1 MKIGNNLRQYTRF
14 GIMMLGFAV
23 AGSVSVLLMNAAM
36 AQGTEPD
43 PQPTSDERLISL
55 HDRGVERTILTKART
70 VREALKAAQVD
81 IAEGQDV
88 VEPGLDEELIAT
100 KYNVNIYRAR
110 PVTII
115 DGALR
120 QRVITAH
127 QTPKQIAKVAN
138 ITLYPEDK
146 VVAHSG
152 DLLVHG
158 ADTVFEIDR
167 ATPVSLTLYG
177 KQTEVRTHVATVGE
191 LLKEKNITL
200 GKDDTLSLPASAPI
214 TNGMQIELWRNG
226 TQTVSVD
233 EEIGFTTEKI
243 QDANRD
249 PSYHEIK
256 ERGENGKKTVT
267 YEIEMRNGV
276 EISRKEIAS
285 VTTKEPKKQIEI
297 VGAKSRIVPY
307 TGGGSM
313 TEWLRAAGIPES
325 DWGYV
330 QYIAQRESGGNPNA
344 TNSSSGACGLI
355 QAHPCSK
362 VPGNPYNPVDNL
374 KWANGYAQTCVSYRM
389 YCGWEGAYNYHRS
402 HGHW

>member
-1 MKIGNNLRQYTRF
+1 
-14 GIMMLGFAV
+14 
-23 AGSVSVLLMNAAM
+23 MNAAM

-249 PSYHEIK
+249 PSYHEVK

-285 VTTKEPKKQIEI
+285 VTAKEPKKQVEV
-297 VGAKSRIVPY
+297 VGAKFTY
-307 TGGGSM
+307 TGGPLS
-313 TEWLRAAGIPES
+313 E
-325 DWGYV
+325 
-330 QYIAQRESGGNPNA
+330 AQIQALGMCESGMTATRNSGNGFYGA
-344 TNSSSGACGLI
+344 FQFMSSTWRTVAP
-355 QAHPCSK
+355 A
-362 VPGNPYNPVDNL
+362 PYNQGMPHEAPLEAQKQAVQNL
-374 KWANGYAQTCVSYRM
+374 LSRSNIFTQFPGCANKMRAQ
-389 YCGWEGAYNYHRS
+389 GIL
-402 HGHW
+402 

>member
-138 ITLYPEDK
+138 IALYPEDK

-249 PSYHEIK
+249 PSYHEVK

-285 VTTKEPKKQIEI
+285 VTAKEPKKQVEV
-297 VGAKSRIVPY
+297 VGAKFTY
-307 TGGGSM
+307 TGGPLS
-313 TEWLRAAGIPES
+313 E
-325 DWGYV
+325 
-330 QYIAQRESGGNPNA
+330 AQIQALGMCESGMTATRNSGNGFYGA
-344 TNSSSGACGLI
+344 FQFMSSTWRTVAP
-355 QAHPCSK
+355 A
-362 VPGNPYNPVDNL
+362 PYNQGMPHEAPLEAQKQAVQNL
-374 KWANGYAQTCVSYRM
+374 LSRSNIFTQFPGCANKMRAQ
-389 YCGWEGAYNYHRS
+389 GIL
-402 HGHW
+402 

>member
-200 GKDDTLSLPASAPI
+200 GKDDTLSLPASASI

-249 PSYHEIK
+249 PSYHEVK

-285 VTTKEPKKQIEI
+285 VTAKEPKKQVEV
-297 VGAKSRIVPY
+297 VGAKFTY
-307 TGGGSM
+307 TGGPLS
-313 TEWLRAAGIPES
+313 E
-325 DWGYV
+325 
-330 QYIAQRESGGNPNA
+330 AQIQALGMCESGMTATRNSGNGFYGA
-344 TNSSSGACGLI
+344 FQFMSSTWRTVAP
-355 QAHPCSK
+355 A
-362 VPGNPYNPVDNL
+362 PYNQGMPHEAPLEAQKQAVQNL
-374 KWANGYAQTCVSYRM
+374 LSRSNIFTQFPGCANKMRAQ
-389 YCGWEGAYNYHRS
+389 GIL
-402 HGHW
+402 

>member
-177 KQTEVRTHVATVGE
+177 RQTEVRTHVATVGE

-200 GKDDTLSLPASAPI
+200 GKDDTLSLPASASI

-249 PSYHEIK
+249 PSYHEVK

-285 VTTKEPKKQIEI
+285 VTAKEPKKQVEV
-297 VGAKSRIVPY
+297 VGAKFTY
-307 TGGGSM
+307 TGGPLS
-313 TEWLRAAGIPES
+313 E
-325 DWGYV
+325 
-330 QYIAQRESGGNPNA
+330 AQIQALGMCESGMTATRNSGNGFY
-344 TNSSSGACGLI
+344 GAF
-355 QAHPCSK
+355 QFMPSTWRTVAPA
-362 VPGNPYNPVDNL
+362 PYNQGMPHEAPLEAQKQAVQNL
-374 KWANGYAQTCVSYRM
+374 LSRSNIFTQFPGCANKMRAQ
-389 YCGWEGAYNYHRS
+389 GIL
-402 HGHW
+402 

>member
-1 MKIGNNLRQYTRF
+1 
-14 GIMMLGFAV
+14 MMLGFAV

-138 ITLYPEDK
+138 IALYPEDK

-249 PSYHEIK
+249 PSYHEVK

-285 VTTKEPKKQIEI
+285 VTAKEPKKQVEV
-297 VGAKSRIVPY
+297 VGAKFTY
-307 TGGGSM
+307 TGGPLS
-313 TEWLRAAGIPES
+313 E
-325 DWGYV
+325 
-330 QYIAQRESGGNPNA
+330 AQIQALGMCESGMTATRNSGNGFYGA
-344 TNSSSGACGLI
+344 FQFMSSTWRTVAP
-355 QAHPCSK
+355 A
-362 VPGNPYNPVDNL
+362 PYNQGMPHEAPLEAQKQAVQNL
-374 KWANGYAQTCVSYRM
+374 LSRSNIFTQFPGCANKMRAQ
-389 YCGWEGAYNYHRS
+389 GIL
-402 HGHW
+402 

>member
-1 MKIGNNLRQYTRF
+1 
-14 GIMMLGFAV
+14 MMLGFAV

-146 VVAHSG
+146 VVAYSG

-249 PSYHEIK
+249 PSYHEVK

-285 VTTKEPKKQIEI
+285 VTAKEPKKQVEV
-297 VGAKSRIVPY
+297 VGAKFTY
-307 TGGGSM
+307 TGGPLS
-313 TEWLRAAGIPES
+313 E
-325 DWGYV
+325 
-330 QYIAQRESGGNPNA
+330 AQIQALGMCESGMTATRNSGNGFY
-344 TNSSSGACGLI
+344 GAF
-355 QAHPCSK
+355 QFMPSTWRTVAPA
-362 VPGNPYNPVDNL
+362 PYNQGMPHEAPLEAQKQAVQNL
-374 KWANGYAQTCVSYRM
+374 LSRSNIFTQFPGCANKMRAQ
-389 YCGWEGAYNYHRS
+389 GIL
-402 HGHW
+402 

>member
-249 PSYHEIK
+249 PSYHEVK

-285 VTTKEPKKQIEI
+285 VTAKEPKKQVEV
-297 VGAKSRIVPY
+297 VGAKFTY
-307 TGGGSM
+307 TGGPLS
-313 TEWLRAAGIPES
+313 E
-325 DWGYV
+325 
-330 QYIAQRESGGNPNA
+330 AQIQALGMCESGMKATRNSGNGFYGA
-344 TNSSSGACGLI
+344 FQFMSSTWRTVAP
-355 QAHPCSK
+355 A
-362 VPGNPYNPVDNL
+362 PYNQGMPHEAPLEAQKQAVQNL
-374 KWANGYAQTCVSYRM
+374 LSRSNIFTQFPGWANKMRAQ
-389 YCGWEGAYNYHRS
+389 GIL
-402 HGHW
+402 

>member
-100 KYNVNIYRAR
+100 RYNVNIYRAR

-249 PSYHEIK
+249 PSYHEVK

-285 VTTKEPKKQIEI
+285 VTAKEPKKQVEV
-297 VGAKSRIVPY
+297 VGAKFTY
-307 TGGGSM
+307 TGGPLS
-313 TEWLRAAGIPES
+313 E
-325 DWGYV
+325 
-330 QYIAQRESGGNPNA
+330 AQIQALGMCESGMTATRNSGNGFYGA
-344 TNSSSGACGLI
+344 FQFMSSTWRTVAP
-355 QAHPCSK
+355 A
-362 VPGNPYNPVDNL
+362 PYNQGMPHEAPLEAQKQAVQNL
-374 KWANGYAQTCVSYRM
+374 LSRSNIFTQFPGCANKMRAQ
-389 YCGWEGAYNYHRS
+389 GIL
-402 HGHW
+402 

>member
-1 MKIGNNLRQYTRF
+1 
-14 GIMMLGFAV
+14 MMLGFAV

-249 PSYHEIK
+249 PSYHEVK

-285 VTTKEPKKQIEI
+285 VTAKEPKKQVEV
-297 VGAKSRIVPY
+297 VGAKFTY
-307 TGGGSM
+307 TGGPLS
-313 TEWLRAAGIPES
+313 E
-325 DWGYV
+325 
-330 QYIAQRESGGNPNA
+330 AQIQALGMCESGMTATRDSGNGFYGA
-344 TNSSSGACGLI
+344 FQFMSSTWRTVAP
-355 QAHPCSK
+355 A
-362 VPGNPYNPVDNL
+362 PYNQGMPHEAPLEAQKQAVQNL
-374 KWANGYAQTCVSYRM
+374 LSRSNIFTQFPGCANKMRAQ
-389 YCGWEGAYNYHRS
+389 GIL
-402 HGHW
+402 

>member
-55 HDRGVERTILTKART
+55 HDRGIERTILTKART

-88 VEPGLDEELIAT
+88 VEPSLDEELIAT

-226 TQTVSVD
+226 TQTISVD

-243 QDANRD
+243 KDANRD
-249 PSYHEIK
+249 PSYHEVK

-285 VTTKEPKKQIEI
+285 VTTKEPKKQVEV
-297 VGAKSRIVPY
+297 VGAKIAGPAEIIDRITYWSNQRGIDANRVARIAKCESTFNPMASNGY
-307 TGGGSM
+307 HQGLFQQDPRYWPARAKQYGFEGASITDVEAQIAVATGMMAGGG
-313 TEWLRAAGIPES
+313 W
-325 DWGYV
+325 
-330 QYIAQRESGGNPNA
+330 
-344 TNSSSGACGLI
+344 
-355 QAHPCSK
+355 
-362 VPGNPYNPVDNL
+362 
-374 KWANGYAQTCVSYRM
+374 
-389 YCGWEGAYNYHRS
+389 S
-402 HGHW
+402 HWSCQ

>member
-226 TQTVSVD
+226 TQTVSID

-249 PSYHEIK
+249 PSYHEVK

-285 VTTKEPKKQIEI
+285 VTAKEPKKQVEV
-297 VGAKSRIVPY
+297 VGAKFTY
-307 TGGGSM
+307 TGGPLS
-313 TEWLRAAGIPES
+313 E
-325 DWGYV
+325 
-330 QYIAQRESGGNPNA
+330 AQIQALGMCESGMTATRNSGNGFY
-344 TNSSSGACGLI
+344 GAF
-355 QAHPCSK
+355 QFMPSTWRTVAPA
-362 VPGNPYNPVDNL
+362 PYNQGMPHEAPLEAQKQAVQNL
-374 KWANGYAQTCVSYRM
+374 LSRSNIFTQFPGCANKMRAQ
-389 YCGWEGAYNYHRS
+389 GIL
-402 HGHW
+402 

>member
-1 MKIGNNLRQYTRF
+1 
-14 GIMMLGFAV
+14 
-23 AGSVSVLLMNAAM
+23 MNAAM
-36 AQGTEPD
+36 SQGTEPD

-226 TQTVSVD
+226 TQTVSID

-249 PSYHEIK
+249 PSYHEVK

-285 VTTKEPKKQIEI
+285 VTAKEPKKQVEV
-297 VGAKSRIVPY
+297 VGAKFTY
-307 TGGGSM
+307 TGGPLS
-313 TEWLRAAGIPES
+313 E
-325 DWGYV
+325 
-330 QYIAQRESGGNPNA
+330 AQIQALGMCESGMTATRNSGNGFY
-344 TNSSSGACGLI
+344 GAF
-355 QAHPCSK
+355 QFMPSTWRTVAPA
-362 VPGNPYNPVDNL
+362 PYNQGMPHEAPLEAQKQAVQNL
-374 KWANGYAQTCVSYRM
+374 LSRSNIFTQFPGCANKMRAQ
-389 YCGWEGAYNYHRS
+389 GIL
-402 HGHW
+402 

>member
-249 PSYHEIK
+249 PSYHEVK

-285 VTTKEPKKQIEI
+285 VTAKEPKKQVEV
-297 VGAKSRIVPY
+297 VGAKFTY
-307 TGGGSM
+307 TGGPLS
-313 TEWLRAAGIPES
+313 E
-325 DWGYV
+325 
-330 QYIAQRESGGNPNA
+330 AQIQALGMCESGMTATRNSGNGFY
-344 TNSSSGACGLI
+344 GAF
-355 QAHPCSK
+355 QFMPSTWRTVAPA
-362 VPGNPYNPVDNL
+362 PYNQGMPHEAPLEAQKQAVQNL
-374 KWANGYAQTCVSYRM
+374 LSRSNIFTQFPGCANKMRAQ
-389 YCGWEGAYNYHRS
+389 GIL
-402 HGHW
+402 

>member
-285 VTTKEPKKQIEI
+285 VTAKEPKKQVEV
-297 VGAKSRIVPY
+297 VGAKFTY
-307 TGGGSM
+307 TGGPLS
-313 TEWLRAAGIPES
+313 E
-325 DWGYV
+325 
-330 QYIAQRESGGNPNA
+330 AQIQALGMCESGMTATRNSGNGFYGA
-344 TNSSSGACGLI
+344 FQFMSSTWRTVAP
-355 QAHPCSK
+355 A
-362 VPGNPYNPVDNL
+362 PYNQGMPHEAPLEAQKQAVQNL
-374 KWANGYAQTCVSYRM
+374 LSRSNIFTQFPGCANKMRAQ
-389 YCGWEGAYNYHRS
+389 GIL
-402 HGHW
+402 

>member
-1 MKIGNNLRQYTRF
+1 
-14 GIMMLGFAV
+14 MMLGFAV

-146 VVAHSG
+146 VVAYSG

-285 VTTKEPKKQIEI
+285 VTAKEPKKQVEV
-297 VGAKSRIVPY
+297 VGAKFTY
-307 TGGGSM
+307 TGGPLS
-313 TEWLRAAGIPES
+313 E
-325 DWGYV
+325 
-330 QYIAQRESGGNPNA
+330 AQIQALGMCESGMTATRNSGNGFYGA
-344 TNSSSGACGLI
+344 FQFMSSTWRTVAP
-355 QAHPCSK
+355 A
-362 VPGNPYNPVDNL
+362 PYNQGMPHEASLEAQKQAVQNL
-374 KWANGYAQTCVSYRM
+374 LSRSNIFTQFPGCANKMRAQ
-389 YCGWEGAYNYHRS
+389 GIL
-402 HGHW
+402 

>member
-1 MKIGNNLRQYTRF
+1 
-14 GIMMLGFAV
+14 MMLGFAV

-100 KYNVNIYRAR
+100 RYNVNIYRAR

-249 PSYHEIK
+249 PSYHEVK

-285 VTTKEPKKQIEI
+285 VTAKEPKKQVEV
-297 VGAKSRIVPY
+297 VGAKFTY
-307 TGGGSM
+307 TGGPLS
-313 TEWLRAAGIPES
+313 E
-325 DWGYV
+325 
-330 QYIAQRESGGNPNA
+330 AQIQALGMCESGMTATRNSGNGFY
-344 TNSSSGACGLI
+344 GAF
-355 QAHPCSK
+355 QFMPSTWRTVAPA
-362 VPGNPYNPVDNL
+362 PYNQGMPHEAPLEAQKQAVQNL
-374 KWANGYAQTCVSYRM
+374 LSRSNIFTQFPGCANKMRAQ
-389 YCGWEGAYNYHRS
+389 GIL
-402 HGHW
+402 

>member
-1 MKIGNNLRQYTRF
+1 MKIGNNLRQSTRF
-14 GIMMLGFAV
+14 GIMMLGFAI
-23 AGSVSVLLMNAAM
+23 AGSVSALLMNAAM
-36 AQGTEPD
+36 AQGTESD

-249 PSYHEIK
+249 PSYHEVK

-285 VTTKEPKKQIEI
+285 VTAKEPKKQVEV
-297 VGAKSRIVPY
+297 VGAKFTY
-307 TGGGSM
+307 TGGPLS
-313 TEWLRAAGIPES
+313 E
-325 DWGYV
+325 
-330 QYIAQRESGGNPNA
+330 AQIQALGMCESGMTATRNSGNGFYGA
-344 TNSSSGACGLI
+344 FQFMSSTWRTVAP
-355 QAHPCSK
+355 A
-362 VPGNPYNPVDNL
+362 PYNQGMPHEAPLEAQKQAVQNL
-374 KWANGYAQTCVSYRM
+374 LSRSNIFTQFPGCANKMRAQ
-389 YCGWEGAYNYHRS
+389 GIL
-402 HGHW
+402 

>member
-1 MKIGNNLRQYTRF
+1 
-14 GIMMLGFAV
+14 MMLGFAV

-226 TQTVSVD
+226 TQTVSID

-249 PSYHEIK
+249 PSYHEVK

-285 VTTKEPKKQIEI
+285 VTAKEPKKQVEV
-297 VGAKSRIVPY
+297 VGAKFTY
-307 TGGGSM
+307 TGGPLS
-313 TEWLRAAGIPES
+313 E
-325 DWGYV
+325 
-330 QYIAQRESGGNPNA
+330 AQIQALGMCESGMTATRNSGNGFYGA
-344 TNSSSGACGLI
+344 FQFMSSTWRTVAP
-355 QAHPCSK
+355 A
-362 VPGNPYNPVDNL
+362 PYNQGMPHEAPLEAQKQAVQNL
-374 KWANGYAQTCVSYRM
+374 LSRSNIFTQFPGCANKMRAQ
-389 YCGWEGAYNYHRS
+389 GIL
-402 HGHW
+402 

>member
-226 TQTVSVD
+226 TQTVSID

-249 PSYHEIK
+249 PSYHEVK

-285 VTTKEPKKQIEI
+285 VTAKEPKKQVEV
-297 VGAKSRIVPY
+297 VGAKFTY
-307 TGGGSM
+307 TGGPLS
-313 TEWLRAAGIPES
+313 E
-325 DWGYV
+325 
-330 QYIAQRESGGNPNA
+330 AQIQALGMCESGMTATRNSGNGFYGA
-344 TNSSSGACGLI
+344 FQFMSSTWRTVAP
-355 QAHPCSK
+355 A
-362 VPGNPYNPVDNL
+362 PYNQGMPHEAPLEAQKQAVQNL
-374 KWANGYAQTCVSYRM
+374 LSRSNIFTQFPGCANKMRAQ
-389 YCGWEGAYNYHRS
+389 GIL
-402 HGHW
+402 

>member
-249 PSYHEIK
+249 PSYHEVK

-285 VTTKEPKKQIEI
+285 VTAKEPKKQVEV
-297 VGAKSRIVPY
+297 VGAKFTY
-307 TGGGSM
+307 TGGPLS
-313 TEWLRAAGIPES
+313 E
-325 DWGYV
+325 
-330 QYIAQRESGGNPNA
+330 AQIQALGMCESGMTATRNSGNGFYGA
-344 TNSSSGACGLI
+344 FQFMSSTWRTVAP
-355 QAHPCSK
+355 A
-362 VPGNPYNPVDNL
+362 PYNQGMPHEAPLEAQKQAVQNL
-374 KWANGYAQTCVSYRM
+374 LSRSNIFTQFPGCANKMRAQ
-389 YCGWEGAYNYHRS
+389 GIL
-402 HGHW
+402 

>member
-1 MKIGNNLRQYTRF
+1 
-14 GIMMLGFAV
+14 MMLGFAV

-249 PSYHEIK
+249 PSYHEVK

-285 VTTKEPKKQIEI
+285 VTAKEPKKQVEV
-297 VGAKSRIVPY
+297 VGAKFTY
-307 TGGGSM
+307 TGGPLS
-313 TEWLRAAGIPES
+313 E
-325 DWGYV
+325 
-330 QYIAQRESGGNPNA
+330 AQIQALGMCESGMTATRNSGNGFYGA
-344 TNSSSGACGLI
+344 FQFMSSTWRTVAP
-355 QAHPCSK
+355 A
-362 VPGNPYNPVDNL
+362 PYNQGMPHEAPLEAQKQAVQNL
-374 KWANGYAQTCVSYRM
+374 LSRSNIFTQFPGCANKMRAQ
-389 YCGWEGAYNYHRS
+389 GIL
-402 HGHW
+402 

>member
-1 MKIGNNLRQYTRF
+1 
-14 GIMMLGFAV
+14 MMLGFAV

-36 AQGTEPD
+36 AQGTESD

-249 PSYHEIK
+249 PSYHEVK

-285 VTTKEPKKQIEI
+285 VTAKEPKKQVEV
-297 VGAKSRIVPY
+297 VGAKFTY
-307 TGGGSM
+307 TGGPLS
-313 TEWLRAAGIPES
+313 E
-325 DWGYV
+325 
-330 QYIAQRESGGNPNA
+330 AQIQALGMCESGMTATRNSGNGFYGA
-344 TNSSSGACGLI
+344 FQFMSSTWRTVAP
-355 QAHPCSK
+355 A
-362 VPGNPYNPVDNL
+362 PYNQGMPHEAPLEAQKQAVQNL
-374 KWANGYAQTCVSYRM
+374 LSRSNIFTQFPGCANKMRAQ
-389 YCGWEGAYNYHRS
+389 GIL
-402 HGHW
+402 

>member
-1 MKIGNNLRQYTRF
+1 
-14 GIMMLGFAV
+14 MMLGFAI
-23 AGSVSVLLMNAAM
+23 AGSVSALLMNAAM
-36 AQGTEPD
+36 AQGTESD

-249 PSYHEIK
+249 PSYHEVK

-285 VTTKEPKKQIEI
+285 VTAKEPKKQVEV
-297 VGAKSRIVPY
+297 VGAKFTY
-307 TGGGSM
+307 TGGPLS
-313 TEWLRAAGIPES
+313 E
-325 DWGYV
+325 
-330 QYIAQRESGGNPNA
+330 AQIQALGMCESGMTATRNSGNGFYGA
-344 TNSSSGACGLI
+344 FQFMSSTWRTVAP
-355 QAHPCSK
+355 A
-362 VPGNPYNPVDNL
+362 PYNQGMPHEAPLEAQKQAVQNL
-374 KWANGYAQTCVSYRM
+374 LSRSNIFTQFPGCANKMRAQ
-389 YCGWEGAYNYHRS
+389 GIL
-402 HGHW
+402 

>member
-1 MKIGNNLRQYTRF
+1 
-14 GIMMLGFAV
+14 MMLGFAV

-138 ITLYPEDK
+138 IALYPEDK

-249 PSYHEIK
+249 PSYHEVK

-285 VTTKEPKKQIEI
+285 VTAKEPKKQVEV
-297 VGAKSRIVPY
+297 VGAKFTY
-307 TGGGSM
+307 TGGPLS
-313 TEWLRAAGIPES
+313 E
-325 DWGYV
+325 
-330 QYIAQRESGGNPNA
+330 AQIQALGMCESGMTATRNSGNGCY
-344 TNSSSGACGLI
+344 GAF
-355 QAHPCSK
+355 QFMPSTWRTVAPA
-362 VPGNPYNPVDNL
+362 PYNQGMPHEAPLEAQKQAVQNL
-374 KWANGYAQTCVSYRM
+374 LSRSNIFTQFPGCANKMRAQ
-389 YCGWEGAYNYHRS
+389 GIL
-402 HGHW
+402 

>member
-14 GIMMLGFAV
+14 GIMMLGFAI
-23 AGSVSVLLMNAAM
+23 AGSVSALLMNAAM
-36 AQGTEPD
+36 AQGTESD

-249 PSYHEIK
+249 PSYHEVK

-285 VTTKEPKKQIEI
+285 VTAKEPKKQVEV
-297 VGAKSRIVPY
+297 VGAKFTY
-307 TGGGSM
+307 TGGPLS
-313 TEWLRAAGIPES
+313 E
-325 DWGYV
+325 
-330 QYIAQRESGGNPNA
+330 AQIQALGMCESGMTATRNSGNGFYGA
-344 TNSSSGACGLI
+344 FQFMSSTWRTVAP
-355 QAHPCSK
+355 A
-362 VPGNPYNPVDNL
+362 PYNQGMPHEAPLEAQKQAVQNL
-374 KWANGYAQTCVSYRM
+374 LSRSNIFTQFPGCANKMRAQ
-389 YCGWEGAYNYHRS
+389 GIL
-402 HGHW
+402 

>member
-1 MKIGNNLRQYTRF
+1 
-14 GIMMLGFAV
+14 MMLGFAV

-249 PSYHEIK
+249 PSYHEVK

-285 VTTKEPKKQIEI
+285 VTAKEPKKQVEV
-297 VGAKSRIVPY
+297 VGAKFTY
-307 TGGGSM
+307 TGGPLS
-313 TEWLRAAGIPES
+313 E
-325 DWGYV
+325 
-330 QYIAQRESGGNPNA
+330 AQIQALGMCESGMTATRNSGNGFY
-344 TNSSSGACGLI
+344 GAF
-355 QAHPCSK
+355 QFMPSTWRTVAPA
-362 VPGNPYNPVDNL
+362 PYNQGMPHEAPLEAQKQAVQNL
-374 KWANGYAQTCVSYRM
+374 LSRSNIFTQFPGCANKMRAQ
-389 YCGWEGAYNYHRS
+389 GIL
-402 HGHW
+402 

>member
-1 MKIGNNLRQYTRF
+1 
-14 GIMMLGFAV
+14 MMLGFAI
-23 AGSVSVLLMNAAM
+23 AGSVSALLMNAAM

-226 TQTVSVD
+226 TQTVSID

-249 PSYHEIK
+249 PSYHEVK

-285 VTTKEPKKQIEI
+285 VTAKEPKKQVEV
-297 VGAKSRIVPY
+297 VGAKFTY
-307 TGGGSM
+307 TGGPLS
-313 TEWLRAAGIPES
+313 E
-325 DWGYV
+325 
-330 QYIAQRESGGNPNA
+330 AQIQALGMCESGMTATRNSGNGFY
-344 TNSSSGACGLI
+344 GAF
-355 QAHPCSK
+355 QFMPSTWRTVAPA
-362 VPGNPYNPVDNL
+362 PYNQGMPHEAPLEAQKQAVQNL
-374 KWANGYAQTCVSYRM
+374 LSRSNIFTQFPGCANKMRAQ
-389 YCGWEGAYNYHRS
+389 GIL
-402 HGHW
+402 

>member
-1 MKIGNNLRQYTRF
+1 
-14 GIMMLGFAV
+14 MMLGFAI
-23 AGSVSVLLMNAAM
+23 AGSVSALLMNAAM
-36 AQGTEPD
+36 AQGTESD

-249 PSYHEIK
+249 PSYHEVK

-285 VTTKEPKKQIEI
+285 VTAKEPKKQVEV
-297 VGAKSRIVPY
+297 VGAKFTY
-307 TGGGSM
+307 TGGPLS
-313 TEWLRAAGIPES
+313 E
-325 DWGYV
+325 
-330 QYIAQRESGGNPNA
+330 AQIQALGMCESGMTATRNSGNGFY
-344 TNSSSGACGLI
+344 GAF
-355 QAHPCSK
+355 QFMPSTWRTVAPA
-362 VPGNPYNPVDNL
+362 PYNQGMPHEAPLEAQKQAVQNL
-374 KWANGYAQTCVSYRM
+374 LSRSNIFTQFPGCANKMRAQ
-389 YCGWEGAYNYHRS
+389 GIL
-402 HGHW
+402 

>member
-100 KYNVNIYRAR
+100 RYNVNIYRAR

-249 PSYHEIK
+249 PSYHEVK

-285 VTTKEPKKQIEI
+285 VTAKEPKKQVEV
-297 VGAKSRIVPY
+297 VGAKFTY
-307 TGGGSM
+307 TGGPLS
-313 TEWLRAAGIPES
+313 E
-325 DWGYV
+325 
-330 QYIAQRESGGNPNA
+330 AQIQALGMCESGMTATRNSGNGFY
-344 TNSSSGACGLI
+344 GAF
-355 QAHPCSK
+355 QFMPSTWRTVAPA
-362 VPGNPYNPVDNL
+362 PYNQGMPHEAPLEAQKQAVQNL
-374 KWANGYAQTCVSYRM
+374 LSRSNIFTQFPGCANKMRAQ
-389 YCGWEGAYNYHRS
+389 GIL
-402 HGHW
+402 

>member
-1 MKIGNNLRQYTRF
+1 
-14 GIMMLGFAV
+14 MMLGFAV

-167 ATPVSLTLYG
+167 ATSVSLTLYG
-177 KQTEVRTHVATVGE
+177 KQTEVRTHMATVGE

-249 PSYHEIK
+249 PSYHEVK

-285 VTTKEPKKQIEI
+285 VTAKEPKKQVEV
-297 VGAKSRIVPY
+297 VGAKFTY
-307 TGGGSM
+307 TGGPLS
-313 TEWLRAAGIPES
+313 E
-325 DWGYV
+325 
-330 QYIAQRESGGNPNA
+330 AQIQALGMCESGMTATRNSGNGFY
-344 TNSSSGACGLI
+344 GAF
-355 QAHPCSK
+355 QFMPSTWRTVAPA
-362 VPGNPYNPVDNL
+362 PYNQGMPHEAPLEAQKQAVQNL
-374 KWANGYAQTCVSYRM
+374 LSRSNIFTQFPGCANKMRAQ
-389 YCGWEGAYNYHRS
+389 GIL
-402 HGHW
+402 

>member
-1 MKIGNNLRQYTRF
+1 
-14 GIMMLGFAV
+14 MMLGFAV

-226 TQTVSVD
+226 TQTVSID

-249 PSYHEIK
+249 PSYHEVK

-285 VTTKEPKKQIEI
+285 VTAKEPKKQVEV
-297 VGAKSRIVPY
+297 VGAKFTY
-307 TGGGSM
+307 TGGPLS
-313 TEWLRAAGIPES
+313 E
-325 DWGYV
+325 
-330 QYIAQRESGGNPNA
+330 AQIQALGMCESGMTATRNSGNGFY
-344 TNSSSGACGLI
+344 GAF
-355 QAHPCSK
+355 QFMPSTWRTVAPA
-362 VPGNPYNPVDNL
+362 PYNQGMPHEAPLEAQKQAVQNL
-374 KWANGYAQTCVSYRM
+374 LSRSNIFTQFPGCANKMRAQ
-389 YCGWEGAYNYHRS
+389 GIL
-402 HGHW
+402 

>member
-200 GKDDTLSLPASAPI
+200 GKDDTLSLPENTPI
-214 TNGMQIELWRNG
+214 TKGMQIELWRNG
-226 TQTVSVD
+226 TQTVSID

-249 PSYHEIK
+249 PSYHEVK

-285 VTTKEPKKQIEI
+285 VTAKEPKKQVEV
-297 VGAKSRIVPY
+297 VGAKFTY
-307 TGGGSM
+307 TGGPLS
-313 TEWLRAAGIPES
+313 E
-325 DWGYV
+325 
-330 QYIAQRESGGNPNA
+330 AQIQALGMCESGMTATRNSGNGFYGA
-344 TNSSSGACGLI
+344 FQFMSSTWRTVAP
-355 QAHPCSK
+355 A
-362 VPGNPYNPVDNL
+362 PYNQGMPHEAPLEAQKQAVQNL
-374 KWANGYAQTCVSYRM
+374 LSRSNIFTQFPGCANKMRAQ
-389 YCGWEGAYNYHRS
+389 GIL
-402 HGHW
+402 

>member
-36 AQGTEPD
+36 AQGTVPD

-226 TQTVSVD
+226 TQTVSID

-249 PSYHEIK
+249 PSYHEVK

-285 VTTKEPKKQIEI
+285 VTAKEPKKQVEV
-297 VGAKSRIVPY
+297 VGAKFTY
-307 TGGGSM
+307 TGGPLS
-313 TEWLRAAGIPES
+313 E
-325 DWGYV
+325 
-330 QYIAQRESGGNPNA
+330 AQIQALGMCESGMTATRNSGNGFY
-344 TNSSSGACGLI
+344 GAF
-355 QAHPCSK
+355 QFMPSTWRTVAPA
-362 VPGNPYNPVDNL
+362 PYNQGMPHEAPLEAQKQAVQNL
-374 KWANGYAQTCVSYRM
+374 LSRSNIFTQFPGCANKMRAQ
-389 YCGWEGAYNYHRS
+389 GIL
-402 HGHW
+402 

>member
-1 MKIGNNLRQYTRF
+1 
-14 GIMMLGFAV
+14 MMLGFAV

-43 PQPTSDERLISL
+43 PQPTSYERLISL

-249 PSYHEIK
+249 PSYHEVK

-285 VTTKEPKKQIEI
+285 VTAKEPKKQVEV
-297 VGAKSRIVPY
+297 VGAKFTY
-307 TGGGSM
+307 TGGPLS
-313 TEWLRAAGIPES
+313 E
-325 DWGYV
+325 
-330 QYIAQRESGGNPNA
+330 AQIQALGMCESGMTATRNSGNGFY
-344 TNSSSGACGLI
+344 GAF
-355 QAHPCSK
+355 QFMPSTWRTVAPA
-362 VPGNPYNPVDNL
+362 PYNQGMPHEAPLEAQKQAVQNL
-374 KWANGYAQTCVSYRM
+374 LSRSNIFTQFPGCANKMRAQ
-389 YCGWEGAYNYHRS
+389 GIL
-402 HGHW
+402 